1 MSIVEFDGSPSWSL
15 NASETGASIKCPC
28 VGVVEGMA
36 GVIFFSDSSEL
47 SVSRLLMRWSLVI
60 YREYY
65 TGKYHRALQ
74 YYKPTIEC
82 QPTFNCSKIAR
93 ATQ

>member
-1 MSIVEFDGSPSWSL
+1 MSIVELDGSPSWSL
-15 NASETGASIKCPC
+15 NASETGASTKCPC

-36 GVIFFSDSSEL
+36 GVIFFSDNSEL

-65 TGKYHRALQ
+65 TGKCRHEFSLRVYNM
-74 YYKPTIEC
+74 TIHFFS
-82 QPTFNCSKIAR
+82 QG
-93 ATQ
+93 